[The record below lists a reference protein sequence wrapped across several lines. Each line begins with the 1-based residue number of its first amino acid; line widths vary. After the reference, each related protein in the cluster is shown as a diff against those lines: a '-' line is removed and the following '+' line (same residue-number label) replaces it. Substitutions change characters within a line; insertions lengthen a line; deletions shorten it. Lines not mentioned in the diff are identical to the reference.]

1 MRADALGRRRVG
13 LCHSESFRDALC
25 ILPSAHPRANRVQYF
40 TQEDLD
46 AFADMSGEIAK
57 RVLCIPPIS
66 HISFKIAR
74 LRCASTRQANATPG
88 SPGSQQ
94 GKPTFR
100 RPHALGRRTAFCG
113 DQPQSNEVLRA
124 ISLGLSTRANPL
136 ESGPIRVRRNIPA
149 NC

>member
-1 MRADALGRRRVG
+1 MMTNRR
-13 LCHSESFRDALC
+13 
-25 ILPSAHPRANRVQYF
+25 SAH

-57 RVLCIPPIS
+57 RVNSPPSLCF
-66 HISFKIAR
+66 HE
-74 LRCASTRQANATPG
+74 ASQRTATPG
-88 SPGSQQ
+88 SPGSQK

-113 DQPQSNEVLRA
+113 DQPQSNKVLRA
-124 ISLGLSTRANPL
+124 ISLGLSSRANPL

-149 NC
+149 NY